1 MLEIPNEYKNK
12 IINRYGAKGEEWL
25 ENIISSIWRNCNEN
39 RSTRKNKYYRNE
51 SYEMLFSRICTPMLC
66 VMFRR

>member
-25 ENIISSIWRNCNEN
+25 ENINNIVG
-39 RSTRKNKYYRNE
+39 KYKKQFNYK
-51 SYEMLFSRICTPMLC
+51 I
-66 VMFRR
+66 